1 MQLSLNL
8 LDQGDSSIMTARRD
22 KSPNTNGWPF
32 RDSAMD
38 AETTVTMNQRM
49 IGQLLQ
55 REVQAANLPAW
66 QSRSLIGLGIEVA
79 QSREENTGL
88 SLKEAGKRS
97 GLDPAFLAIIE
108 AGKAVPEEI
117 TSDVLK
123 ALVRGVKA
131 KSSDLESAMSVQESS
146 VIERTPAG
154 QIMSAL
160 ISLCQPL
167 FLNRATAFKSMVAA
181 PASEEDEDE
190 GVLLDDDAAGVS
202 YKIGGFVEG
211 EPPALIFYEFQN
223 PQAPLRGW
231 HVSVRSG
238 LQELVSGVTDDQG
251 IFRFPS
257 SNQDFPEN
265 AHMLIRKSI

>member
-1 MQLSLNL
+1 
-8 LDQGDSSIMTARRD
+8 
-22 KSPNTNGWPF
+22 
-32 RDSAMD
+32 
-38 AETTVTMNQRM
+38 
-49 IGQLLQ
+49 
-55 REVQAANLPAW
+55 
-66 QSRSLIGLGIEVA
+66 
-79 QSREENTGL
+79 
-88 SLKEAGKRS
+88 
-97 GLDPAFLAIIE
+97 
-108 AGKAVPEEI
+108 
-117 TSDVLK
+117 
-123 ALVRGVKA
+123 
-131 KSSDLESAMSVQESS
+131 
-146 VIERTPAG
+146 
-154 QIMSAL
+154 MSAVV
-160 ISLCQPL
+160 
-167 FLNRATAFKSMVAA
+167 LNRATAFKSMVAA

-211 EPPALIFYEFQN
+211 QPPALIFYEFQN